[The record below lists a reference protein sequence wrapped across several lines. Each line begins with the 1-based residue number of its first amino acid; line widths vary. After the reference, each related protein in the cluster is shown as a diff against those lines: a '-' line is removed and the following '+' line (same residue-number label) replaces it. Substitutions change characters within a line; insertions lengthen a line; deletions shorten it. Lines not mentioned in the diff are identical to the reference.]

1 MQRFVGFCLCVLV
14 LLQGNSFAQSKR
26 KREITPARL
35 EKLIRAATQ
44 GSPVVRPQA
53 AQRLIKMGEVGHKAV
68 FDFVS
73 SKQDL
78 FDVGPELL
86 EAAAQL
92 AVPLDGKRT
101 ELRKRFRKELGDL
114 DFPWRASLV
123 SGLGKNMQGGET
135 EAFVALLDD
144 RMLAVRLAALK
155 GFADADAEFIL
166 PRIQAR
172 LKVET
177 EGVARRAL
185 ARRAYEAGQA
195 SSLWILYGELGRDDR
210 FFDQPVG
217 LIARLEASRF
227 LQALLPEGP
236 TFDAQAPV
244 DSEAALAGRAAWLAY
259 LKPIAGPQLTE
270 PVPATIPR
278 GTAILGLELRSCR
291 RGEFFLRWTDGDQL
305 WLGRGNPV
313 CFDLQPGSHKA
324 LIAQAQGTLAALGDK
339 HLTGQPGCD
348 QESYHFQLPGS
359 KRPSVYLITKGPR
372 PVPDLRPLPLN
383 GMLADLMAS
392 LSKSGLPELISME
405 LIEALKDLGG
415 KY

>member
-1 MQRFVGFCLCVLV
+1 MQRFVGLCLCLLV
-14 LLQGNSFAQSKR
+14 LFQGSSFAQSKR
-26 KREITPARL
+26 KHEITPARL

-53 AQRLIKMGEVGHKAV
+53 AQRLVKMGEVGHKAV

-73 SKQDL
+73 SKPDL

-92 AVPLDGKRT
+92 AVPLDGKRA
-101 ELRKRFRKELGDL
+101 ELRKRFWKDLGNL

-123 SGLGKNMQGGET
+123 SGLGKNMQAGET
-135 EAFVALLDD
+135 EAFVALLED

-155 GFADADAEFIL
+155 GFADVDAKLIL

-177 EGVARRAL
+177 EGGARRAL

-227 LQALLPEGP
+227 LKALLPEGP
-236 TFDAQAPV
+236 AFDAQAAV

-270 PVPATIPR
+270 PVPTVIPR

-324 LIAQAQGTLAALGDK
+324 LIAQAQGTLAALGGK

-372 PVPDLRPLPLN
+372 PVPELRPLPLN
-383 GMLADLMAS
+383 GLLADLVAS
-392 LSKSGLPELISME
+392 LSKSKLPESISSE
-405 LIEALKDLGG
+405 LVEALKDLGG
-415 KY
+415 SY